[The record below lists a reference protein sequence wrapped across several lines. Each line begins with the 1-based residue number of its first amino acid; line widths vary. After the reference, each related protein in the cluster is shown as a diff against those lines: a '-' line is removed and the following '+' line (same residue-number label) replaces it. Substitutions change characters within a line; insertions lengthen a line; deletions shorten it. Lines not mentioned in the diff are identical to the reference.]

1 MVGTIV
7 NTLAV
12 LAGSILGLLLTAV
25 TKKFGMKVSERFS
38 ERIMQA
44 LGLCTIYIGI
54 SGSLEGE
61 NTLVLILSMVIG
73 TLIGEALDLDEKINR
88 LGNFLEK
95 KFQGS
100 GGGEKKGIA
109 EGFVSASLLFCVG
122 AMTIVG
128 SLQSGLTGRHETL
141 FAKSMLDFVAA
152 IVFAS
157 SLGLGVIFSAVFVL
171 VYQGAITLAA
181 QWLSPLLTDTVVQ
194 EMSCAGYV
202 IIIALGLNMLHISK
216 FKVMNFVPAIFLPI
230 LICRFF

>member
-1 MVGTIV
+1 MLGTIV

-88 LGNFLEK
+88 LGTFLEK
-95 KFQGS
+95 KFQGRVCERIPS
-100 GGGEKKGIA
+100 VLRGGDDH
-109 EGFVSASLLFCVG
+109 C
-122 AMTIVG
+122 
-128 SLQSGLTGRHETL
+128 RL
-141 FAKSMLDFVAA
+141 FAKRPDRAA
-152 IVFAS
+152 
-157 SLGLGVIFSAVFVL
+157 
-171 VYQGAITLAA
+171 
-181 QWLSPLLTDTVVQ
+181 
-194 EMSCAGYV
+194 
-202 IIIALGLNMLHISK
+202 
-216 FKVMNFVPAIFLPI
+216 
-230 LICRFF
+230 

>member
-1 MVGTIV
+1 MLGTIV

-88 LGNFLEK
+88 LGNFL
-95 KFQGS
+95 
-100 GGGEKKGIA
+100 
-109 EGFVSASLLFCVG
+109 
-122 AMTIVG
+122 
-128 SLQSGLTGRHETL
+128 
-141 FAKSMLDFVAA
+141 
-152 IVFAS
+152 
-157 SLGLGVIFSAVFVL
+157 
-171 VYQGAITLAA
+171 
-181 QWLSPLLTDTVVQ
+181 
-194 EMSCAGYV
+194 
-202 IIIALGLNMLHISK
+202 
-216 FKVMNFVPAIFLPI
+216 
-230 LICRFF
+230 

>member
-1 MVGTIV
+1 MLGTIV

-95 KFQGS
+95 KYFTLY
-100 GGGEKKGIA
+100 
-109 EGFVSASLLFCVG
+109 VSAGGMVEKCVYGKLADDKVNVKPLQFSVAGAVG
-122 AMTIVG
+122 AQFNATDHVGLYVEPGVSYFFDDGSKVQTIRKERPCNFN
-128 SLQSGLTGRHETL
+128 LQAGL
-141 FAKSMLDFVAA
+141 
-152 IVFAS
+152 
-157 SLGLGVIFSAVFVL
+157 
-171 VYQGAITLAA
+171 
-181 QWLSPLLTDTVVQ
+181 
-194 EMSCAGYV
+194 
-202 IIIALGLNMLHISK
+202 
-216 FKVMNFVPAIFLPI
+216 
-230 LICRFF
+230 RFTY

>member
-1 MVGTIV
+1 MLGTIV

-95 KFQGS
+95 KLLGKPCLLQGRT
-100 GGGEKKGIA
+100 EK
-109 EGFVSASLLFCVG
+109 S
-122 AMTIVG
+122 
-128 SLQSGLTGRHETL
+128 
-141 FAKSMLDFVAA
+141 
-152 IVFAS
+152 
-157 SLGLGVIFSAVFVL
+157 
-171 VYQGAITLAA
+171 
-181 QWLSPLLTDTVVQ
+181 TDT
-194 EMSCAGYV
+194 
-202 IIIALGLNMLHISK
+202 ID
-216 FKVMNFVPAIFLPI
+216 I
-230 LICRFF
+230 LTFPKIVKR

>member
-1 MVGTIV
+1 MLGTIV

-88 LGNFLEK
+88 LGNFLEM

-109 EGFVSASLLFCVG
+109 EAW
-122 AMTIVG
+122 
-128 SLQSGLTGRHETL
+128 GR
-141 FAKSMLDFVAA
+141 
-152 IVFAS
+152 
-157 SLGLGVIFSAVFVL
+157 
-171 VYQGAITLAA
+171 
-181 QWLSPLLTDTVVQ
+181 
-194 EMSCAGYV
+194 
-202 IIIALGLNMLHISK
+202 
-216 FKVMNFVPAIFLPI
+216 
-230 LICRFF
+230 

>member
-1 MVGTIV
+1 MLGTIV

-95 KFQGS
+95 KLLGKPCLLQERT
-100 GGGEKKGIA
+100 EK
-109 EGFVSASLLFCVG
+109 S
-122 AMTIVG
+122 
-128 SLQSGLTGRHETL
+128 
-141 FAKSMLDFVAA
+141 
-152 IVFAS
+152 
-157 SLGLGVIFSAVFVL
+157 
-171 VYQGAITLAA
+171 
-181 QWLSPLLTDTVVQ
+181 TDT
-194 EMSCAGYV
+194 
-202 IIIALGLNMLHISK
+202 ID
-216 FKVMNFVPAIFLPI
+216 I
-230 LICRFF
+230 LIFPKIVKR

>member
-1 MVGTIV
+1 MLGTIV

-54 SGSLEGE
+54 SG
-61 NTLVLILSMVIG
+61 SMVIG

>member
-1 MVGTIV
+1 MLGTIV

-202 IIIALGLNMLHISK
+202 IIIALGLNMFHISK

>member
-1 MVGTIV
+1 MLGTIV

-95 KFQGS
+95 KFRRRGKERDCRRVCERIPS
-100 GGGEKKGIA
+100 VLRGGDDH
-109 EGFVSASLLFCVG
+109 C
-122 AMTIVG
+122 
-128 SLQSGLTGRHETL
+128 RL
-141 FAKSMLDFVAA
+141 FAKRPDRAA
-152 IVFAS
+152 
-157 SLGLGVIFSAVFVL
+157 
-171 VYQGAITLAA
+171 
-181 QWLSPLLTDTVVQ
+181 
-194 EMSCAGYV
+194 
-202 IIIALGLNMLHISK
+202 
-216 FKVMNFVPAIFLPI
+216 
-230 LICRFF
+230 